1 MEIITFAAV
10 KGGVGKTTLSY
21 NFSGYLADLGYKVL
35 MIDFDHQCNLS
46 QILGIYDQKNT
57 VLSIFEKIDAL
68 HIEEK
73 VKIHRIN
80 NNIDLISGFLR
91 LDEYEKHMS
100 TTDGKDMQ
108 LYMWLDDYYEEYN
121 IGQYDY
127 IIIDTHPDFST
138 STRNAIVVSHKVISP
153 NKPSGFSDDSNAN
166 ISYRINK
173 LKKDLIDFRTRESY
187 VTAKLFFVGNM
198 VKHNTKSSINFK

>member
-1 MEIITFAAV
+1 MGDSNEVAP
-10 KGGVGKTTLSY
+10 KT
-21 NFSGYLADLGYKVL
+21 
-35 MIDFDHQCNLS
+35 
-46 QILGIYDQKNT
+46 
-57 VLSIFEKIDAL
+57 
-68 HIEEK
+68 IEEK

-127 IIIDTHPDFST
+127 IIIDTKY
-138 STRNAIVVSHKVISP
+138 NW
-153 NKPSGFSDDSNAN
+153 NK
-166 ISYRINK
+166 IK
-173 LKKDLIDFRTRESY
+173 
-187 VTAKLFFVGNM
+187 
-198 VKHNTKSSINFK
+198 

>member
-21 NFSGYLADLGYKVL
+21 NFSAYLADLGYKVL

-57 VLSIFEKIDAL
+57 VLSIFEKIDTL

-80 NNIDLISGFLR
+80 DNIDLISGFLR

-127 IIIDTHPDFST
+127 IIIDTSPVLGTSDALSIGQLVDSVLFVARYDVST
-138 STRNAIVVSHKVISP
+138 VRQINYSIERLQRANVKVEGIIFNDAKQS
-153 NKPSGFSDDSNAN
+153 
-166 ISYRINK
+166 
-173 LKKDLIDFRTRESY
+173 LIGAYNYHYGYEY
-187 VTAKLFFVGNM
+187 
-198 VKHNTKSSINFK
+198 KSKN